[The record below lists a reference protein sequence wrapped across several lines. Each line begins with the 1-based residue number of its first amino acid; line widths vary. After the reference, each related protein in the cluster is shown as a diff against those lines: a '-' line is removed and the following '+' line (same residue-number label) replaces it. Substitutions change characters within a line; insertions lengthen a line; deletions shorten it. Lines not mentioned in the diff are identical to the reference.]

1 MSPSFFS
8 SLSLSFINAQTHAH
22 AYTHAHAHVFCDCLT
37 IWIPVNSC
45 TQSQTAG
52 SPSCIEDYHRKCSVK
67 TVSAPRKKERKST
80 PARIKKTRP
89 LWQVRVRERGSVC
102 ACERLYQCGCLCLV
116 SLLRTLTLFCTHK
129 ERKSKN
135 TLNSTR
141 ACAYACARNQQYM
154 CLCSPRWKQLTPEST
169 HRRWHAVCKLCQY
182 LSRLWWF
189 VYMTLALLSVTCALS
204 LCLSFSSSVCLCLC
218 LSLFFP
224 LSLSRSISLSLSL
237 DYCRGFSLCLSLS
250 LSFSLSVSVCVWR
263 SVCWQLTQA
272 QTKTQRD
279 NMQQLTDFRNRIIT
293 PTLCLGIQPKW
304 FEGK

>member
-22 AYTHAHAHVFCDCLT
+22 AYTHAHAHVCCDCLT

-154 CLCSPRWKQLTPEST
+154 CLCPPRWKQLTPEST
-169 HRRWHAVCKLCQY
+169 HRRWHAVWKIVLILVSTMMVRVHDARTPLCDV
-182 LSRLWWF
+182 R
-189 VYMTLALLSVTCALS
+189 ALS
-204 LCLSFSSSVCLCLC
+204 LSVFLFLC
-218 LSLFFP
+218 LSV
-224 LSLSRSISLSLSL
+224 SLSVFVFPAVTVSF
-237 DYCRGFSLCLSLS
+237 Y
-250 LSFSLSVSVCVWR
+250 LSFSLSRLLSRVLTLSLSLALFLSVCV
-263 SVCWQLTQA
+263 C
-272 QTKTQRD
+272 
-279 NMQQLTDFRNRIIT
+279 
-293 PTLCLGIQPKW
+293 LCLTISVLTVDPSTNQNPTG
-304 FEGK
+304 